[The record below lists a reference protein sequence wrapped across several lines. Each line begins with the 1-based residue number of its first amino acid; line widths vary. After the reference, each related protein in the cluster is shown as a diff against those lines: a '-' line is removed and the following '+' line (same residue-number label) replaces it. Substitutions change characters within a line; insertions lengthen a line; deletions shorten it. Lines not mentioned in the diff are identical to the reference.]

1 MKDEK
6 VMLGIAMRDEKVIAY
21 VIQKYSK
28 LLWAVV
34 YPILGAACSEQ
45 DVEECVADVF
55 IQLWNQPRGYDPAK
69 AKLSTYLTIV
79 ARTKAIDRYRSI
91 QRKREVPLEESMI
104 IHWRGDFG
112 NQPLQNLLTKEKNA
126 RIHKLL
132 QHLGEPMQE
141 ILVRRYFYNQKP
153 REIATMMDMP
163 KKQVENFLYSAK
175 RRLRQMLE
183 DEKGEF
189 DEEIS

>member
-6 VMLGIAMRDEKVIAY
+6 VILGIEERDEQTMAY
-21 VIQKYSK
+21 VIQKYSR
-28 LLWAVV
+28 LLWTVV
-34 YPILGAACSEQ
+34 YPILGASSSEQ

-55 IQLWNQPRGYDPAK
+55 IQLWKQPRAYDPAK

-91 QRKREVPLEESMI
+91 QRKREVPLEESLI
-104 IHWRGDFG
+104 IHWKADSSS
-112 NQPLQNLLTKEKNA
+112 QPLQNLLWKEENE
-126 RIHKLL
+126 RIHMLL
-132 QHLGEPMQE
+132 KRLGEPMQE
-141 ILVRRYFYNQKP
+141 ILVRRYFYGQKP
-153 REIATMMDMP
+153 REIAQAMDMP
-163 KKQVENFLYSAK
+163 KKQVENSLYGAK
-175 RRLRQMLE
+175 KRLRQMLE